1 MFFLPWNQ
9 RKQEQKRRMKLYLPS
24 VRRRFPIETA
34 ALRCLKQPY
43 FSLSD
48 TRGTVMAFLKA
59 LQKNQTEEARGYLSR
74 AVGNGADMEQ
84 IQKFFSS
91 EGSYCLFLEEKG
103 ERTRTVSLAASDRQE
118 MIFLRLVT
126 EPDDYGKWKIYEIEK
141 E

>member
-1 MFFLPWNQ
+1 MYFLPWHQ
-9 RKQEQKRRMKLYLPS
+9 RKQEYKIKKLYLPA
-24 VRRRFPIETA
+24 VRRRFAIETA
-34 ALRCLKQPY
+34 ALRCVKQPY

-48 TRGTVMAFLKA
+48 TRGTVMAFLEKKK
-59 LQKNQTEEARGYLSR
+59 KNRTEEARGYLSR

-103 ERTRTVSLAASDRQE
+103 ERTRTVSLACADRRE

-126 EPDDYGKWKIYEIEK
+126 EPDDYGRWKIYEIEK

>member
-1 MFFLPWNQ
+1 MFFLPWHLK
-9 RKQEQKRRMKLYLPS
+9 KQEQKPRMKLYLPS
-24 VRRRFPIETA
+24 VRHGFPMETA

-48 TRGTVMAFLKA
+48 TRGTVMAFLRA

-103 ERTRTVSLAASDRQE
+103 ERTRTVSLACADRRE

-126 EPDDYGKWKIYEIEK
+126 EPDDYGRWKIYEIEK